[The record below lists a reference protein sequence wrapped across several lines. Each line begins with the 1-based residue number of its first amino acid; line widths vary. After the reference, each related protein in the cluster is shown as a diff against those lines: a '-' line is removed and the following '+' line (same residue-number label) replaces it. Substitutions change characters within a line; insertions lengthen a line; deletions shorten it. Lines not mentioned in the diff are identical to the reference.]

1 MLPASC
7 MTEHQRVK
15 GNNMATYKYKARDE
29 EGNVISGN
37 LRATDENELHE
48 KLKNDNMFLID
59 VKEIQTTK
67 KRAKR
72 LKFDRLA
79 DFSRNIAKL
88 LGAGVTLVRALNI
101 ISEDESISEKERDIY
116 SDILKLVK
124 SGMTF
129 SDALEEQGDT
139 FPSLFVNMIRSSE
152 SGGNLDETCENMAT
166 YYSKEYR
173 LNQKINSSM
182 TYPKILCVLIILVLI
197 VIMGFVLPQ
206 FDSLF
211 SQMDELPLATRI
223 LMGMSNFVATKWYLI
238 IFGCVILF
246 MILKVV
252 FAIPAVKLW
261 KDKMEIHIPKIGKLR
276 KIVYTARF
284 ARTLS
289 SLYAAGIPIITCL
302 QIAKT
307 TIGNTYIESQFD
319 KLIADV
325 RGGST
330 LSSSIDE
337 IDGFVKK
344 LPSSINVGE
353 ETGSLD
359 QMLVSIADQMDY
371 DSEIATEKL
380 VAMIEP
386 LMIVVMAVMVGFI
399 MIAIIQPIYG
409 SYQSIAD
416 TAK

>member
-1 MLPASC
+1 
-7 MTEHQRVK
+7 
-15 GNNMATYKYKARDE
+15 MATYKYKARDE
-29 EGNVISGN
+29 EGNVISGK
-37 LRATDENELHE
+37 LRAVDENELHE
-48 KLKNDNMFLID
+48 KMKKDNMFLVD
-59 VKEIQTTK
+59 VKEVETTK
-67 KRAKR
+67 KRVKR
-72 LKFDRLA
+72 MKFDRLA

-88 LGAGVTLVRALNI
+88 LAAGVTLVRALNI

-116 SDILKLVK
+116 SDVLKLVK

-152 SGGNLDETCENMAT
+152 SGGNLDETCMNMAN

-173 LNQKINSSM
+173 LNQKISSSM
-182 TYPKILCVLIILVLI
+182 TYPKILMVLI

-206 FDSLF
+206 FESLF
-211 SQMDELPLATRI
+211 SQMESLPLATTI
-223 LMGMSNFVATKWYLI
+223 LMAISNFVATKWYLI
-238 IFGCVILF
+238 IFGCIILY
-246 MILKVV
+246 MVLKVV
-252 FAIPAVKLW
+252 FAIPSVKLW

-325 RGGST
+325 RGGAT
-330 LSSSIDE
+330 LSSSIDD

-353 ETGSLD
+353 ETGALD

-416 TAK
+416 TTM